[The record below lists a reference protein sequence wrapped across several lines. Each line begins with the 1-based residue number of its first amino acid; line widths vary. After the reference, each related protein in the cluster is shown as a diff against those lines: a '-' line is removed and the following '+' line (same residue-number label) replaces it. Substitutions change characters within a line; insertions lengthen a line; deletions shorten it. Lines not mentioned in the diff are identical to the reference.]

1 MDPKKSK
8 LNFLPDWLIQNY
20 KKINASGYFVI
31 SQGQLFYMY
40 FTLSCKNRKILLTF
54 ISALLFISLI
64 ASCKSNKYS
73 CDANRSRSYSKMK
86 KNKSNYGV
94 LYEHKS
100 KPVPK
105 NYLIKNSR

>member
-1 MDPKKSK
+1 M
-8 LNFLPDWLIQNY
+8 IQNY
-20 KKINASGYFVI
+20 KKIIESGYFVI

-40 FTLSCKNRKILLTF
+40 FTFPGKNRKTLLTLT
-54 ISALLFISLI
+54 SALLLISMI

-73 CDANRSRSYSKMK
+73 CDANRSRSYSRIK
-86 KNKSNYGV
+86 KNKSNYGI